1 MGVLKNIRDKVLA
14 PVDAA
19 QAAMK
24 QAKQNQ
30 MDENG
35 SIDVKAIVLIGVSA
49 FITAAFLPPALVAL
63 NGANTT
69 GMGTTELA
77 VYGIIGTI
85 ILIVVILG
93 YLKMVD

>member
-1 MGVLKNIRDKVLA
+1 MGFLKNLRNRMFN
-14 PVDAA
+14 PYEAA
-19 QAAMK
+19 VNAMRAEK
-24 QAKQNQ
+24 GRQ
-30 MDENG
+30 MNEHG
-35 SIDVKAIVLIGVSA
+35 AIDVRAIVLIGVSA

-63 NGANTT
+63 NSANTT